1 MPVYF
6 IDKLQL
12 PARLGDVT
20 ICRVFLD
27 GVVVSGSFACSL
39 TLRTVFYVCTVA
51 ALIDVTVVAVL
62 VNLKCNLIAVE
73 SAQGNHGE
81 IRSSKGQTKLQNK
94 INDVVITFDL

>member
-27 GVVVSGSFACSL
+27 GVVVYFACSL

-73 SAQGNHGE
+73 SAQGNYGK

-94 INDVVITFDL
+94 INDVVIIFDL